1 MKRRCFL
8 AAAFCSGVAMPWATA
23 SCSLVMGRSLTTRIM
38 KGCPEATAQKNC
50 TMTSPLL
57 VRRWI
62 RFSMRRRA
70 ALRRWAAFPVL
81 LPLRK
86 SQGHFL
92 KRSSISSS
100 GARDLSSLA
109 PPLLMTR
116 IRLARPFARSE
127 GGDSCRK
134 PKYVIGSGR

>member
-23 SCSLVMGRSLTTRIM
+23 SCSLVMGSSLTTRIM

-50 TMTSPLL
+50 TITSPLL

-81 LPLRK
+81 LP
-86 SQGHFL
+86 SQHL
-92 KRSSISSS
+92 ED
-100 GARDLSSLA
+100 GAVRGGVHPRLDRGG
-109 PPLLMTR
+109 PGDR
-116 IRLARPFARSE
+116 RGGRRLA
-127 GGDSCRK
+127 GDEFQE
-134 PKYVIGSGR
+134 PVDLL